1 MKIYLVSQKY
11 YKIFQESINYD
22 LHTIVSPLYK
32 EKKLQNVKNPI
43 IPNTGLVSATLK
55 SIMYNMTDNTKRFL
69 LSYADP
75 EDMELFATVINQLKN
90 VYGKDI
96 EFVEV
101 PYVDIMI
108 HLQRFVRSYYVNAH
122 YTLNAIAIVD
132 EETLSIGNDKE
143 QPFYIKEDLK
153 HFKELTAKSTC
164 IVGYNTWIS
173 MPIKTLPNRN
183 LIVISSKAKEL
194 QTQYTNLENVYFV
207 SSIIDAIEKFHD
219 LKYYTGFVIGGE
231 QIYKQMLPLCTKIYL
246 TLVDIGGLKDRFG
259 TLDKKFPIKKNLCE
273 FDNKIYPYIGC
284 KEITCTSPKRI
295 DEYMLYNKICHE
307 PIFIKFQELKYDFK
321 LTLPEE
327 MR

>member
-1 MKIYLVSQKY
+1 MKIYLVPQKY
-11 YKIFQESINYD
+11 YKIFKESFEYD
-22 LHTIVSPLYK
+22 LYTIVSPLFD
-32 EKKLQNVKNPI
+32 EKKYPDIKNPI
-43 IPNTGLVSATLK
+43 TPNTDLVSATLK
-55 SIMYNMTDNTKRFL
+55 TIMYNMTDTTKRFL
-69 LSYADP
+69 LSYALP
-75 EDMELFATVINQLKN
+75 EDKELFATVIEQLKK
-90 VYGKDI
+90 VYSEDI
-96 EFVEV
+96 EFEDVS
-101 PYVDIMI
+101 YMDIMI
-108 HLQRFVRSYYVNAH
+108 HLQRFVRSYYLNAH
-122 YTLNAIAIVD
+122 YTLNVIAVVD
-132 EETLSIGNDKE
+132 EETLSIGNGKE

-173 MPIKTLPNRN
+173 MPIKSLKDRN
-183 LIVISSKAKEL
+183 LIVISTKAEEL
-194 QTQYTNLENVYFV
+194 KKDYTNIENVYFV
-207 SSIIDAIEKFHD
+207 SSIIDAIEKFHH

-231 QIYKQMLPLCTKIYL
+231 QIYKQMLPLCTKVYL
-246 TLVDIGGLKDRFG
+246 TLVDTAWLKDRFG
-259 TLDKKFPIKKNLCE
+259 NLDKKFPIKKNICE